1 MTQQDKDL
9 LEQNGF
15 DVQGALHRFINND
28 TLYQQLW
35 TVTGSYEAG

>member
-15 DVQGALHRFINND
+15 DVQGALHRFINNISS
-28 TLYQQLW
+28 
-35 TVTGSYEAG
+35 V

>member
-15 DVQGALHRFINND
+15 DVQGALHRFIMIH
-28 TLYQQLW
+28 YISS
-35 TVTGSYEAG
+35 V